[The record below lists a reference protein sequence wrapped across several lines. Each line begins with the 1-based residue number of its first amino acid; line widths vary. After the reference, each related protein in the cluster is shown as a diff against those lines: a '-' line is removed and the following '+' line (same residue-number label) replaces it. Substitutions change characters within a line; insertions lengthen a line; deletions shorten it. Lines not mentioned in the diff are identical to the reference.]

1 MIDATIFL
9 VLFLNPPQKK
19 SSHMSLINFNPKV
32 AASLIIGVAIGALA
46 AHKIPESKAQSSA
59 LSGKFGCVINSNA
72 TGFLQATGIGN
83 AFTNTLGIF
92 DFDLRTAVGISSVVD
107 NFNQGAAALSNFNES
122 SSIAVNAGPFA
133 GSYTVTTSGGA
144 IYSLVPVNSSNTMLV
159 SKANTGP
166 GTLPETGVCQ
176 KI

>member
-1 MIDATIFL
+1 MSQINLQINLSPKLVAVMVVLIGIATF
-9 VLFLNPPQKK
+9 
-19 SSHMSLINFNPKV
+19 
-32 AASLIIGVAIGALA
+32 AY
-46 AHKIPESKAQSSA
+46 KIPETKAQASPT
-59 LSGKFGCVINSNA
+59 LTGKFGCVINSNA
-72 TGFLQATGIGN
+72 TGFLQASGIGD

-107 NFNQGAAALSNFNES
+107 NFNRGTAALSNFNES
-122 SSIAVNAGPFA
+122 SPISITTGPFA
-133 GSYTVTTSGGA
+133 GSYTLTTSGGV

-166 GTLPETGVCQ
+166 GGLPETGVCQ

>member
-59 LSGKFGCVINSNA
+59 LSGK
-72 TGFLQATGIGN
+72 
-83 AFTNTLGIF
+83 
-92 DFDLRTAVGISSVVD
+92 
-107 NFNQGAAALSNFNES
+107 
-122 SSIAVNAGPFA
+122 
-133 GSYTVTTSGGA
+133 
-144 IYSLVPVNSSNTMLV
+144 
-159 SKANTGP
+159 
-166 GTLPETGVCQ
+166 
-176 KI
+176 